1 MTMFRKYIA
10 GILIPVFLFGQI
22 FVPLTTHAVPTDGLA
37 TNWTYAKAEHLAR
50 RVLFYPTPAEVAEL
64 YNAGSAAAAVDILF
78 PSEEGPDRTQYNN
91 ELTAFTTTQYSAY
104 YGSGA
109 SFGWNTNNANMLR
122 YALYRYTRDPYEA
135 KAKMATI
142 FEDIY
147 SVNTIPGNI
156 EYGDILALH
165 KLLYTHTLGN
175 YKTLVKRA
183 LLNNPT
189 DK

>member
-1 MTMFRKYIA
+1 MFRKYIA
-10 GILIPVFLFGQI
+10 GILIPVFLLGQI
-22 FVPLTTHAVPTDGLA
+22 FVPLTTYAVPTDGLA
-37 TNWTYAKAEHLAR
+37 ANWTYAKAEHLAR
-50 RVLFYPTPAEVAEL
+50 KVLFYPTPAEVAEL
-64 YNAGSAAAAVDILF
+64 YAAGSATAAVDILF
-78 PSEEGPDRTQYNN
+78 PSEAGPDRTQYNN

-109 SFGWNTNNANMLR
+109 SFGWNSNQGNMR
-122 YALYRYTRDPYEA
+122 KYYQYKYTRDPYEA

-147 SVNTIPGNI
+147 SVNIEPSRI

-165 KLLYTHTLGN
+165 NLLYTHTLGN

-183 LLNNPT
+183 LLNNQT